1 MLHFVINKQMVKGML
16 SPKPLKV
23 VSIFD
28 LKKQLL
34 LARSIIIKTNLIRSV
49 RRKRGGFV
57 LYRSRRPQCSFR
69 WVDLSVCAV
78 TGRRHRDAIHLL
90 AVSTAV

>member
-1 MLHFVINKQMVKGML
+1 MLHFVSNKQMVKGML

-34 LARSIIIKTNLIRSV
+34 LANASNVMFFTRQVDYIKTNLIRSV

-69 WVDLSVCAV
+69 
-78 TGRRHRDAIHLL
+78 
-90 AVSTAV
+90 